1 MRITILI
8 IILMVSV
15 LKLFPQDGCDCSNGL
30 ALKAMNDKLFGTVM
44 ERTPDPG
51 QFYYEEWR
59 KGSVILLS
67 GKTVAEE
74 FLKYNGFLDKFFV
87 YKPVTSRLVILN
99 DEEIREVNLIDPS
112 TGETNQF
119 IRKRIKNPYAEDSV
133 DTYLEVL
140 AEGPNSLFAR
150 RKMEYFPASHNY
162 KPATRYYFSMS
173 DLSMHQVNPRN
184 KNFLILTGKME
195 DVLKTQLRKAGLNIK
210 RERDFIQVVNLY
222 NELLKNGSENE
233 E

>member
-1 MRITILI
+1 MRITII
-8 IILMVSV
+8 IILLTVSA
-15 LKLFPQDGCDCSNGL
+15 LKLFPQDGCDCTNGL
-30 ALKAMNDKLFGTVM
+30 ALKAMNEKLFGTVI

-67 GKTVAEE
+67 GKTVTEE

-87 YKPVTSRLVILN
+87 YKPVTGKLVILN
-99 DEEIREVNLIDPS
+99 DEEIREVNLTDDN

-119 IRKRIKNPYAEDSV
+119 IRKRVKNPYAADSV

-140 AEGPNSLFAR
+140 ATGPNSLYAR
-150 RKMEYFPASHNY
+150 RIREYFPASHNY
-162 KPATRYYFSMS
+162 KPATRYYVSMS
-173 DLSMHQVNPRN
+173 DLSMHQVDPRN
-184 KNFLILTGKME
+184 KNFLILTGKTE
-195 DVLKTQLRKAGLNIK
+195 EVLKTQLRKARLKIK
-210 RERDFIQVVNLY
+210 RERDFIQAVNLY

>member
-8 IILMVSV
+8 IILTISA

-30 ALKAMNDKLFGTVM
+30 ALKAMNERLFGTVI

-59 KGSVILLS
+59 KGSVLLIN
-67 GKTVAEE
+67 GKTVTEE

-87 YKPVTSRLVILN
+87 YKPVTGKLVILN
-99 DEEIREVNLIDPS
+99 DEKIKEVNLIDHG
-112 TGETNQF
+112 TGETNRF
-119 IRKRIKNPYAEDSV
+119 IRNRVKNPYAADSV

-140 AEGPNSLFAR
+140 TTGPNSLYAR
-150 RKMEYFPASHNY
+150 RRMEYFPASHNY
-162 KPATRYYFSMS
+162 KPATRYYVSMS
-173 DLSMHQVNPRN
+173 DLSMHQVDPRN
-184 KNFLILTGKME
+184 KNFPILTGKTE
-195 DVLKTQLRKAGLNIK
+195 EVLKTQLRKARLNIK

-222 NELLKNGSENE
+222 NELLKTGSGNE
-233 E
+233 

>member
-8 IILMVSV
+8 IILTISA

-30 ALKAMNDKLFGTVM
+30 ALTAMNDKLFGTVI
-44 ERTPDPG
+44 EQSPVAG

-59 KGSVILLS
+59 KGSVLLLS

-87 YKPVTSRLVILN
+87 YKPLTGKLVILN
-99 DEEIREVNLIDPS
+99 DEEIREVNLADNI
-112 TGETNQF
+112 TGGTNHF
-119 IRKRIKNPYAEDSV
+119 IRKRVKNPYAADSV

-140 AEGPNSLFAR
+140 ATGPASLFAR

-162 KPATRYYFSMS
+162 LPATKYYISMP
-173 DLSMHQVNPRN
+173 DLGMHQVDPRN
-184 KNFLILTGKME
+184 KNFLILTRKHGRSF
-195 DVLKTQLRKAGLNIK
+195 KTATQKGTAEYKA
-210 RERDFIQVVNLY
+210 
-222 NELLKNGSENE
+222 
-233 E
+233 